1 MNEELPLDEVTERE
15 AAAEQAQLLKEI
27 RISGEELDELPKDL
41 YIPPEALKVVL
52 EAFEGPLDL
61 LLYLIRR
68 QNLDVLNIPI
78 SEVTRQYMQ
87 YVEMMQAINL
97 ELAAEYLVMAALL
110 AEIKSRML
118 LPRHDEIEDE
128 DDPRAELIRRLQE
141 YEQFKKAAEE
151 INELPRME
159 RDINQV
165 EVDAPSRGP
174 RPQPEVQ
181 LQALLTAFSDVLKR
195 AELFNSHHV
204 QKESLSIRER
214 MSRVLIRLEELRE
227 SGEEQFIEFQSLF
240 VPEEGRAGVVIALMA
255 VLELI
260 KEALIGVVQN
270 EPYGPI
276 YIGPPSE
283 LSIEKGERI

>member
-1 MNEELPLDEVTERE
+1 MDGPESI
-15 AAAEQAQLLKEI
+15 AQAHLLKEI
-27 RISGEELDELPKDL
+27 RVSGESLDELPKDL

-52 EAFEGPLDL
+52 ETFEGPLDL

-78 SEVTRQYMQ
+78 AEVTRQYMS
-87 YVEMMQAINL
+87 YVEMMRALNL

-141 YEQFKKAAEE
+141 YEQFKRVAEE
-151 INELPRME
+151 LDQQPRLE
-159 RDINQV
+159 RDINPV
-165 EVDAPSRGP
+165 EIAGPSRGP

-181 LQALLTAFSDVLKR
+181 LQALLTAFSEVLQR

-204 QKESLSIRER
+204 QREPLSIRER
-214 MSRVLIRLEELRE
+214 MSAVLIRLEELSTEE
-227 SGEEQFIEFQSLF
+227 SPPFIEFQSLF
-240 VPEEGRAGVVIALMA
+240 AVEEGRAGVVIALMA

-276 YIGPPSE
+276 YIGPPSQ
-283 LSIEKGERI
+283 LSIEKGERF

>member
-1 MNEELPLDEVTERE
+1 MNEELPLAEEVDG
-15 AAAEQAQLLKEI
+15 EQQALLAEI
-27 RISGEELDELPKDL
+27 RVSGEQLEELPKDL

-78 SEVTRQYMQ
+78 AEVTKQYMS
-87 YVEMMQAINL
+87 YVEMMQALNL

-118 LPRHDEIEDE
+118 LPRHDEVEDE

-141 YEQFKKAAEE
+141 YEQFKKAAEDL
-151 INELPRME
+151 NELPRME
-159 RDINQV
+159 RDINQI
-165 EVDAPSRGP
+165 EIAGPTRGP

-181 LQALLTAFSDVLKR
+181 LQALLTAFSEVLQR
-195 AELFNSHHV
+195 AELFNSHHI
-204 QKESLSIRER
+204 QKEPLSIRER
-214 MSRVLIRLEELRE
+214 MSRILMRLDEMRD
-227 SGEEQFIEFQSLF
+227 SDKQFLEFKTLF
-240 VPEEGRAGVVIALMA
+240 DPEEGRGGVVIALMA

-283 LSIEKGERI
+283 VSLEKGERI

>member
-1 MNEELPLDEVTERE
+1 MTRQLPLDDSTTVDP
-15 AAAEQAQLLKEI
+15 EQEQLLQEI
-27 RISGEELDELPKDL
+27 RVSGESLQELPKDL

-52 EAFEGPLDL
+52 DAFEGPLDL
-61 LLYLIRR
+61 LLYLIRK
-68 QNLDVLNIPI
+68 QNLDILNVPI
-78 SEVTRQYMQ
+78 AEVTRQYMG
-87 YVEMMQAINL
+87 YVEMMQTLNL

-118 LPRHDEIEDE
+118 LPRHDDVEDE

-141 YEQFKKAAEE
+141 YEQFKRAAEE
-151 INELPRME
+151 LNELPRME

-165 EVDAPSRGP
+165 EIAPPSRGP

-181 LQALLTAFSDVLKR
+181 LQALLTAFSEVLQR

-204 QKESLSIRER
+204 QKEPLSIRER
-214 MSRVLIRLEELRE
+214 MSSVLLQLEEVTK
-227 SGEEQFIEFQSLF
+227 SDSPIIEFGDLF
-240 VPEEGRAGVVIALMA
+240 DPEEGRMGVVISLMA

-270 EPYGPI
+270 APYGPI
-276 YIGPPSE
+276 YIVPPSE
-283 LSIEKGERI
+283 LSVEKGERI

>member
-1 MNEELPLDEVTERE
+1 VNSELPLDGPESI
-15 AAAEQAQLLKEI
+15 AQAHLLKEI
-27 RISGEELDELPKDL
+27 RVSGESLDELPKDL

-52 EAFEGPLDL
+52 ETFEGPLDL

-78 SEVTRQYMQ
+78 AEVTRQYMS
-87 YVEMMQAINL
+87 YVEMMRALNL

-141 YEQFKKAAEE
+141 YEQFKRVAEE
-151 INELPRME
+151 LDQQPRLE
-159 RDINQV
+159 RDINPV
-165 EVDAPSRGP
+165 EIAGPSRGP

-181 LQALLTAFSDVLKR
+181 LQALLTAFSEVLQR

-204 QKESLSIRER
+204 QREPLSIRER
-214 MSRVLIRLEELRE
+214 MSAVLIRLEELSTEE
-227 SGEEQFIEFQSLF
+227 SPPFIEFQSLF
-240 VPEEGRAGVVIALMA
+240 AVEEGRAGVVIALMA

-276 YIGPPSE
+276 YIGPPSQ
-283 LSIEKGERI
+283 LSIEKGERF

>member
-1 MNEELPLDEVTERE
+1 MNEELPLTEQSE
-15 AAAEQAQLLKEI
+15 AEAEQAALLEEI
-27 RISGEELDELPKDL
+27 RVSGEQLEELPKDL

-61 LLYLIRR
+61 LLYLIRK

-78 SEVTRQYMQ
+78 AEVTKQYMH
-87 YVEMMQAINL
+87 YVEMMQALNL

-118 LPRHDEIEDE
+118 LPRHDEVEDE

-141 YEQFKKAAEE
+141 YEQFKQAAEDL
-151 INELPRME
+151 NELPRME
-159 RDINQV
+159 RDINQI
-165 EVDAPSRGP
+165 EIGAPSRGP

-181 LQALLTAFSDVLKR
+181 LQALLSAFAEVLQR

-204 QKESLSIRER
+204 QKEPLSIRER
-214 MSRVLIRLEELRE
+214 MSRILIKLEELRE
-227 SGEEQFIEFQSLF
+227 SEAQFIEFESLF
-240 VPEEGRAGVVIALMA
+240 DVEEGRPGVVIALMA

-283 LSIEKGERI
+283 LSVEMGERL

>member
-1 MNEELPLDEVTERE
+1 VNEELPLSE
-15 AAAEQAQLLKEI
+15 AADGAVESEQQLLKEI
-27 RISGEELDELPKDL
+27 RVSGELLDELPKDL

-78 SEVTRQYMQ
+78 AEVTRQYMS

-118 LPRHDEIEDE
+118 LPRHDEAEDE

-141 YEQFKKAAEE
+141 YEQFKRAAEAL
-151 INELPRME
+151 NELPRLE
-159 RDINQV
+159 RDINLV
-165 EVDAPSRGP
+165 EVAAPSRGL

-181 LQALLTAFSDVLKR
+181 LQALLSAFSDVLHR

-204 QKESLSIRER
+204 QRESLSIRER
-214 MSRVLIRLEELRE
+214 MSSVLAQLDAVR
-227 SGEEQFIEFQSLF
+227 GEAHPFIEFERLL
-240 VPEEGRAGVVIALMA
+240 VLDEGRAGVVISLMA

-260 KEALIGVVQN
+260 KETLIGVVQN

-276 YIGPPSE
+276 YICPPSE
-283 LSIEKGERI
+283 EALALGERI

>member
-1 MNEELPLDEVTERE
+1 VNEELPLSEQDD
-15 AAAEQAQLLKEI
+15 AAEEQAALLQEIRVSGEQLL
-27 RISGEELDELPKDL
+27 ELPKDL

-78 SEVTRQYMQ
+78 AEVTRQYMH
-87 YVEMMQAINL
+87 YVEMMHALNL

-118 LPRHDEIEDE
+118 LPRHDEVEDE
-128 DDPRAELIRRLQE
+128 EDPRAELIRRLQE
-141 YEQFKKAAEE
+141 YEQFKRAAEDL
-151 INELPRME
+151 NELPRME

-165 EVDAPSRGP
+165 EIAPPLRGS

-181 LQALLTAFSDVLKR
+181 LQALLSAFAEVLQR

-204 QKESLSIRER
+204 QREPLSIRER
-214 MSRVLIRLEELRE
+214 MSRILLRLEALRE
-227 SGEEQFIEFQSLF
+227 SDAQFIEFQTLF
-240 VPEEGRAGVVIALMA
+240 DPQEGRSGVVIALMA

-283 LSIEKGERI
+283 LSVEMGERI

>member
-1 MNEELPLDEVTERE
+1 MNSELPLDGPESI
-15 AAAEQAQLLKEI
+15 AQAHLLKEI
-27 RISGEELDELPKDL
+27 RVSGESLDELPKDL

-52 EAFEGPLDL
+52 ETFEGPLDL

-78 SEVTRQYMQ
+78 AEVTRQYMS
-87 YVEMMQAINL
+87 YVEMMRALNL

-141 YEQFKKAAEE
+141 YEQFKRVAEE
-151 INELPRME
+151 LDQQPRLE
-159 RDINQV
+159 RDINPV
-165 EVDAPSRGP
+165 EIAGPSRGP

-181 LQALLTAFSDVLKR
+181 LQALLTAFSEVLQR

-204 QKESLSIRER
+204 QREPLSIRER
-214 MSRVLIRLEELRE
+214 MSAVLIRLEELSTEE
-227 SGEEQFIEFQSLF
+227 SPPFIEFQSLF
-240 VPEEGRAGVVIALMA
+240 AVEEGRAGVVIALMA

-260 KEALIGVVQN
+260 KEALIGVVQK

-276 YIGPPSE
+276 YIGPPSQ
-283 LSIEKGERI
+283 LSIEKGERF

>member
-1 MNEELPLDEVTERE
+1 MNEELPLQEQNE
-15 AAAEQAQLLKEI
+15 AEAEQAALLEEI
-27 RISGEELDELPKDL
+27 RVSGEQLEELPKDL

-52 EAFEGPLDL
+52 ETFEGPLDL
-61 LLYLIRR
+61 LLYLIRK

-78 SEVTRQYMQ
+78 AEVTKQYMH
-87 YVEMMQAINL
+87 YVEMMQALNL

-118 LPRHDEIEDE
+118 LPRHDEVEDE

-141 YEQFKKAAEE
+141 YEQFKKAAED

-159 RDINQV
+159 RDINQI
-165 EVDAPSRGP
+165 EIGAPSRGP

-181 LQALLTAFSDVLKR
+181 LQALLTAFAEVLQR

-204 QKESLSIRER
+204 QKEPLSIRER
-214 MSRVLIRLEELRE
+214 MSRILIKLEELRE
-227 SGEEQFIEFQSLF
+227 SDAQFIEFESLF
-240 VPEEGRAGVVIALMA
+240 DVEEGRPGVVIALMA

-283 LSIEKGERI
+283 LSVEMGERL

>member
-1 MNEELPLDEVTERE
+1 
-15 AAAEQAQLLKEI
+15 
-27 RISGEELDELPKDL
+27 
-41 YIPPEALKVVL
+41 
-52 EAFEGPLDL
+52 
-61 LLYLIRR
+61 
-68 QNLDVLNIPI
+68 
-78 SEVTRQYMQ
+78 
-87 YVEMMQAINL
+87 
-97 ELAAEYLVMAALL
+97 
-110 AEIKSRML
+110 
-118 LPRHDEIEDE
+118 
-128 DDPRAELIRRLQE
+128 
-141 YEQFKKAAEE
+141 
-151 INELPRME
+151 
-159 RDINQV
+159 
-165 EVDAPSRGP
+165 
-174 RPQPEVQ
+174 VQ

>member
-1 MNEELPLDEVTERE
+1 MNSELPLDGPESI
-15 AAAEQAQLLKEI
+15 AQAHLLKEI
-27 RISGEELDELPKDL
+27 RVSGESLDELPKDL

-52 EAFEGPLDL
+52 ETFEGPLDL

-78 SEVTRQYMQ
+78 AEVTRQYMS
-87 YVEMMQAINL
+87 YVEMMRALNL

-141 YEQFKKAAEE
+141 YEQFKRVAEE
-151 INELPRME
+151 LDQQPRLE
-159 RDINQV
+159 RDINPV
-165 EVDAPSRGP
+165 EIAGPSRGP

-181 LQALLTAFSDVLKR
+181 LQALLTAFSEVLQR

-204 QKESLSIRER
+204 QREPLSIRER
-214 MSRVLIRLEELRE
+214 MSAVLIRLEELSTEE
-227 SGEEQFIEFQSLF
+227 SPPFIEFQSLF
-240 VPEEGRAGVVIALMA
+240 AVEEGRAGVVIALMA

-276 YIGPPSE
+276 YIGPPSQ
-283 LSIEKGERI
+283 LSIEKGERF

>member
-1 MNEELPLDEVTERE
+1 MNSELPLDGPESI
-15 AAAEQAQLLKEI
+15 AQAHLLKEI
-27 RISGEELDELPKDL
+27 RVSGESLDELPKDL

-52 EAFEGPLDL
+52 ETFEGPLDL

-78 SEVTRQYMQ
+78 AEVTRQYMS
-87 YVEMMQAINL
+87 YVEMMRALNL

-141 YEQFKKAAEE
+141 YEQFKRVAEE
-151 INELPRME
+151 LDQQPRLE
-159 RDINQV
+159 RDINPV
-165 EVDAPSRGP
+165 EIAGPSRGP
-174 RPQPEVQ
+174 RPQPEGQ
-181 LQALLTAFSDVLKR
+181 LQALLTAFSEVLQR

-204 QKESLSIRER
+204 QREPLSIRER
-214 MSRVLIRLEELRE
+214 MSAVLIRLEELSTEE
-227 SGEEQFIEFQSLF
+227 SPPFIEFQSLF
-240 VPEEGRAGVVIALMA
+240 AVEEGRAGVVIALMA

-276 YIGPPSE
+276 YIGPPSQ
-283 LSIEKGERI
+283 LSIEKGERF

>member
-1 MNEELPLDEVTERE
+1 MNEELPLADEVEL
-15 AAAEQAQLLKEI
+15 EQQALLQEI
-27 RISGEELDELPKDL
+27 RVRGEQLEVLPKDL

-52 EAFEGPLDL
+52 DAFEGPLDL
-61 LLYLIRR
+61 LLYLIRK

-78 SEVTRQYMQ
+78 AEVTRQYMH
-87 YVEMMQAINL
+87 YVEMMQALNL

-118 LPRHDEIEDE
+118 LPRHDEVEDE
-128 DDPRAELIRRLQE
+128 EDPRAELIRRLQE
-141 YEQFKKAAEE
+141 YEQFKRAAED
-151 INELPRME
+151 INELPRLE
-159 RDINQV
+159 RDINPV
-165 EVDAPSRGP
+165 EIAPPSRGA

-181 LQALLTAFSDVLKR
+181 LQALLTAFAEVLQR

-204 QKESLSIRER
+204 QKEPLSIRER
-214 MSRVLIRLEELRE
+214 MSRILIKLEELRE
-227 SGEEQFIEFQSLF
+227 SDAQFIEFETLF
-240 VPEEGRAGVVIALMA
+240 DIEEGRPGVVIALMA

-283 LSIEKGERI
+283 LSVEMGERL

>member
-1 MNEELPLDEVTERE
+1 MNEELPLAEGADE
-15 AAAEQAQLLKEI
+15 EQQTLLQEIHIAGEQLE
-27 RISGEELDELPKDL
+27 ELPKDL

-68 QNLDVLNIPI
+68 QNLDILNIPLA
-78 SEVTRQYMQ
+78 EVTRQYMS
-87 YVEMMQAINL
+87 YVEMMQVLNL

-118 LPRHDEIEDE
+118 LPRHDEVEDE
-128 DDPRAELIRRLQE
+128 EDPRAELIRRLQE
-141 YEQFKKAAEE
+141 YEQFKKAAEDL
-151 INELPRME
+151 NELPRLE
-159 RDINQV
+159 RDINPV
-165 EVDAPSRGP
+165 EIAAPSRGP

-181 LQALLTAFSDVLKR
+181 LQALLTAFSEVLQR

-204 QKESLSIRER
+204 QKEPLSIRER
-214 MSRVLIRLEELRE
+214 MSRILVRLEELRE
-227 SGEEQFIEFQSLF
+227 SEAQFLEFESLF
-240 VPEEGRAGVVIALMA
+240 DPKEGRSGVVIALMA

-283 LSIEKGERI
+283 VSVEMGERL